1 MSNSALVDYSRAKR
15 FAAYSVIGFV
25 VAYAAFYLLS
35 DSYFAS
41 HQDIVP
47 GQGKV
52 AAFSAAQIAQIRV
65 AFSVFAGVIAVA
77 SFLAGTAP
85 RLVGHLIP
93 LGLGALHLVF
103 GFYAARSHGTAALWA
118 SLFITGIVLPI
129 LAHFSY
135 RERSRPSWAFLI
147 SICSVFAVVEFFG
160 APKVRG
166 ALDISL
172 WTTMI
177 FPGLNI
183 VAVTALV
190 SLRNEYLDR
199 TARAALAA

>member
-1 MSNSALVDYSRAKR
+1 MSTAAENAKR
-15 FAAYSVIGFV
+15 FAIYSILGFG

-35 DSYFAS
+35 DGYFAS
-41 HQDIVP
+41 HHEIVP

-52 AAFSAAQIAQIRV
+52 ASFTPAQIAQVRT
-65 AFSVFAGVIAVA
+65 AFGVFAAVIAMA
-77 SFLAGTAP
+77 TFLAGTAP

-93 LGLGALHLVF
+93 LGLGLLHL
-103 GFYAARSHGTAALWA
+103 GFAYYAATRSTATAALWV
-118 SLFITGIVLPI
+118 SLLITGVVLPV

-135 RERSRPSWAFLI
+135 RDRSRPSWAFLI

-183 VAVTALV
+183 VACTALV

-199 TARAALAA
+199 PIRTTKVAPAC

>member
-1 MSNSALVDYSRAKR
+1 MSNSAVNAKR
-15 FAAYSVIGFV
+15 WAIYSVVGFV

-35 DSYFAS
+35 DGYFAS
-41 HQDIVP
+41 HQNIIP

-52 AAFSAAQIAQIRV
+52 AAYAPAQIAQVRV
-65 AFSVFAGVIAVA
+65 AFGVFAGVIAVA

-85 RLVGHLIP
+85 RLIGHLLA

-103 GFYAARSHGTAALWA
+103 GVYAATSSSATAALWM
-118 SLFITGIVLPI
+118 SLFITGVLLPV

-135 RERSRPSWAFLI
+135 RQRSRPAWAFLI
-147 SICSVFAVVEFFG
+147 SICGVFAVVEFFG

-177 FPGLNI
+177 FPGLNL

-199 TARAALAA
+199 PARGVVAAAA